1 MLQLFSRQEFEQAVA
16 EYRAERH
23 ARGFSCWGQFVAM
36 LFCHLGRAQSLR
48 EICGGLAASEGKL
61 RHLGLPDAPKRSTL
75 AYANEHRPW
84 RLYRAVFYQL
94 LGRCREASGPH
105 GFRFKNKLLSLDA
118 TLIELCA
125 SVFDWAQYRR
135 TKGAVKLHLLLDHQ
149 GLLPSFALVTEGR
162 VHESRVARRLRFDPG
177 AIVVFDRG
185 YTDYAWFSALD
196 ADGVYFVTRM
206 KDNADYGVVERRPV
220 PERGPVQRDEIIF
233 LYKLARGGERDL
245 FLRRIEVWDEAQQRT
260 LVFLTNHRRFA
271 ASTVAAIY
279 RQRWQIGV
287 SRQGHINQ
295 SVKVRPRPKDSSLV
309 AWEAPWRES
318 KTVMPSDNILGKEY
332 AQRTRLQRAVNADVA
347 SLHANPV
354 AETLD
359 NARKQ
364 QELTETS
371 PMRQFSPAG
380 YQRRHGVKADVSTG
394 EALGARRRNLA
405 EEALAIT
412 VSGKCRRRHQGDGS
426 GRTTVDR
433 RAIKHVW
440 REGPGPVST
449 PFVKVRQ
456 G

>member
-1 MLQLFSRQEFEQAVA
+1 
-16 EYRAERH
+16 
-23 ARGFSCWGQFVAM
+23 
-36 LFCHLGRAQSLR
+36 
-48 EICGGLAASEGKL
+48 
-61 RHLGLPDAPKRSTL
+61 
-75 AYANEHRPW
+75 
-84 RLYRAVFYQL
+84 VFYQL

-162 VHESRVARRLRFDPG
+162 VHESRVARTLRFDPG

-279 RQRWQIGV
+279 RQRWQIELFFKALKQNLRIKTFVGTSANALQIQV
-287 SRQGHINQ
+287 WTALIALLLLKYLQLRARFGW
-295 SVKVRPRPKDSSLV
+295 SL
-309 AWEAPWRES
+309 S
-318 KTVMPSDNILGKEY
+318 
-332 AQRTRLQRAVNADVA
+332 
-347 SLHANPV
+347 
-354 AETLD
+354 
-359 NARKQ
+359 
-364 QELTETS
+364 
-371 PMRQFSPAG
+371 
-380 YQRRHGVKADVSTG
+380 
-394 EALGARRRNLA
+394 NLA
-405 EEALAIT
+405 ALLRQQLFVYRDLFSWID
-412 VSGKCRRRHQGDGS
+412 Q
-426 GRTTVDR
+426 
-433 RAIKHVW
+433 
-440 REGPGPVST
+440 
-449 PFVKVRQ
+449 PFQ
-456 G
+456 PPPQLAHIAEQIPLSW